1 MCGASHCPEMP
12 VSKRGAERRRNPGF
26 AAPVKLE
33 FNKAQELS
41 EGDPDMPELSAYA

>member
-1 MCGASHCPEMP
+1 MP
-12 VSKRGAERRRNPGF
+12 IAVRF

-33 FNKAQELS
+33 FNEVQELS

>member
-1 MCGASHCPEMP
+1 MCGASHCPELTL
-12 VSKRGAERRRNPGF
+12 GERARMRRNPGF
-26 AAPVKLE
+26 AASVKLE